1 MRVDVIRK
9 DSLFSPDPGRIIPRF
24 TFTTESRSIEILNA
38 VLAFTEVEVSVAM
51 NQLLRGFSTRHR
63 NVTRIFEKHYNKLS
77 HLVSMLNIDEKKLSF
92 ARKAL
97 IGSCFTHEYSI
108 ESAAFY
114 NPSVVEHPDQSGL
127 LPDEKRVIFSFR
139 ATGEGHISSIVF
151 RSGVLDSENNLMMEP
166 VGRMPAEADVVKRN
180 IYIKK
185 AFLQKLSVM
194 QSKENV
200 VLTSLLLGNLG
211 ESFSY
216 SELMRCMNE
225 QQNRPVFPDKALA
238 SQIMCMASSQYEIDF
253 SIDSAI
259 SERVIFPFSSA
270 GQKGIEDARFV
281 KFTEDDGEITYYA
294 TYTANNGTSL
304 VPKLIKTSDFYHFN
318 VIPMYGEIVANTGMA
333 LFPRKINGRYAMLC
347 RIDDVNNYISYSDN
361 INIWHDA
368 ELLQKPKY
376 PWEILQ
382 IGNAGSPIETEQG
395 WLVITH
401 AVGPMGK
408 CVISASLFDLDDP
421 GMETG
426 RLREPLILPDK
437 TEREGYVPNVIFS
450 CGSIIHNESLII
462 PYSMS
467 DHTSSY
473 ASVDLK
479 ELMNELQGVEKSIT
493 GSIDNQIDGLINSRY
508 NSVLKVA

>member
-1 MRVDVIRK
+1 MRVEVIRK

-24 TFTTESRSIEILNA
+24 TYTTERRSIEILNT
-38 VLAFTEVEVSVAM
+38 VLAFTEEEVSATM
-51 NQLLRGFSTRHR
+51 KQLLRGFSTRHR
-63 NVTRIFEKHYNKLS
+63 NITRIFEKHFSKLG
-77 HLVSMLNIDEKKLSF
+77 HLCSALNIDEKKLSF
-92 ARKAL
+92 SRKAL

-114 NPSVVEHPDQSGL
+114 NPSLVEHPDQSGL
-127 LPDEKRVIFSFR
+127 LPKEKRVIFSFR

-151 RSGVLDSENNLMMEP
+151 RTGVLDCDDNLIMEP
-166 VGRMPAEADVVKRN
+166 VGRMLAEADVIKRN
-180 IYIKK
+180 IYNRKD
-185 AFLQKLSVM
+185 FLQQLSAI
-194 QSKENV
+194 QPKENFI
-200 VLTSLLLGNLG
+200 LTSRWLRNLG
-211 ESFSY
+211 KSFTY
-216 SELMRCMNE
+216 SELMQCMKEE
-225 QQNRPVFPDKALA
+225 QEKHAIPDKVLS
-238 SQIMCMASSQYEIDF
+238 SQIMGLASSQYEIDF

-294 TYTANNGTSL
+294 TYNANNGTSL
-304 VPKLIKTSDFYHFN
+304 VPKLIKTTDFYHFK
-318 VIPMYGEIVANTGMA
+318 VIPMYGEIAGNTGMA

-368 ELLQKPKY
+368 ELIQKPRY

-395 WLVITH
+395 WLVITL

-408 CVISASLFDLDDP
+408 CVISASLFDLHDP
-421 GMETG
+421 ARETG
-426 RLREPLILPDK
+426 RLSDPLILPDK

-473 ASVDLK
+473 ATVNLK
-479 ELMNELQGVEKSIT
+479 ELMNELKEVGKVTDESDIHFDDT
-493 GSIDNQIDGLINSRY
+493 NNERF
-508 NSVLKVA
+508 NNVLKVA